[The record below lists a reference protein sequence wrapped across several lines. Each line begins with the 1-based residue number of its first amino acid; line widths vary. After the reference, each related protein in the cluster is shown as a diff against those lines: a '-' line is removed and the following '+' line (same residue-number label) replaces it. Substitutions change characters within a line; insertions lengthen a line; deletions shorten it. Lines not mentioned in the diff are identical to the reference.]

1 MTVAELINELQNYPS
16 HSPVRILGEQIDE
29 TVGIRE
35 VLHGIKNVSRD
46 YDTDDKLVVIIKP
59 Y

>member
-16 HSPVRILGEQIDE
+16 HNPVRILNEDADE
-29 TVGIRE
+29 TI
-35 VLHGIKNVSRD
+35 GIKEILQD
-46 YDTDDKLVVIIKP
+46 YDTDDKLVVIIKT